1 MKCIVDE
8 ILDPGWGCLFGD
20 KKSSDYITEL
30 LVLYTGARFYTEQA
44 CRVIR
49 NHPASII

>member
-1 MKCIVDE
+1 MKYIVDE
-8 ILDPGWGCLFGD
+8 ILDPGWGCLFED

-30 LVLYTGARFYTEQA
+30 VVLYIGARFYTEQA
-44 CRVIR
+44 HRVIR